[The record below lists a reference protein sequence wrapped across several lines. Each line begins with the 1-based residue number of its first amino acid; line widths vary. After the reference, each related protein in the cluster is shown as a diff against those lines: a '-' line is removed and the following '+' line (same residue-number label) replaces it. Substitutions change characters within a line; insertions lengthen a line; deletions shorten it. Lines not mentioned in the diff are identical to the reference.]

1 MTRTRVMTPGPETNT
16 DFSSGQRV
24 RDKKIVAPLLTQSA
38 SITLEIIAVKRNC
51 LLYMSVATA
60 NALTGTAIA

>member
-1 MTRTRVMTPGPETNT
+1 
-16 DFSSGQRV
+16 
-24 RDKKIVAPLLTQSA
+24 VAPLLTQSA

-60 NALTGTAIA
+60 NVLTGTAIA